1 MIATRREFVR
11 TTAVATIGA
20 AMQRAQSTRYDLV
33 IKGGRVV
40 DPGRRID
47 RVLDVGIANGLI
59 AALQPDI
66 PRSNAGVVIDAAG
79 KVVTAGLVDIHAHID
94 SVMPPAHCLSTG
106 VTSLVDAGSRGADN
120 IDELVVLAKAAP
132 NRVRLLVNLGRGG
145 LGGRGELLDFAYADA
160 AAARKS
166 IDAHRELIIG
176 VKARLSRSVVGVRDL
191 DAIDRAHEVT
201 VPLGL
206 PLMVHVGQS
215 ASTMAAIVG
224 RLRPGDIV
232 THMYAPPPNGILD
245 DGGRV
250 FPEVI
255 EARTRGIVF
264 DIGNGRNGH
273 ITWEVAERA
282 IQQGFLPDTISSDLT
297 APGRTDRVFDFPT
310 VISKFLLLGMS
321 LDQVIAAA
329 TENAAR
335 AIAPFRGLGTLRVG
349 AVADV
354 ALFELRTGEFE
365 FVDNVNA
372 KRTGKQKLVP
382 IGVLVGGTPVS
393 GRGL

>member
-1 MIATRREFVR
+1 MIASRREFLYA
-11 TTAVATIGA
+11 TAFASLASAGPL
-20 AMQRAQSTRYDLV
+20 AQGKKFDLV
-33 IKGGRVV
+33 IKGGRVI
-40 DPGRRID
+40 DPSQRID
-47 RVLDVGIANGLI
+47 GVQDVAISGGRI
-59 AALQPDI
+59 AALQRDI
-66 PRSNAGVVIDAAG
+66 ASSQGTIVDARG
-79 KVVTAGLVDIHAHID
+79 KIVTAGLVDIHAHID
-94 SVMPPAHCLSTG
+94 SAMPPAHCLSTG

-120 IDELVVLAKAAP
+120 VEEVVSLAKAAP
-132 NRVRLLVNLGRGG
+132 NRVRVLINLARSG
-145 LGGRGELLDFAYADA
+145 LGGRGELLDFANADA
-160 AAARKS
+160 AAARKA
-166 IDAHRELIIG
+166 IEAHRDVIVGI
-176 VKARLSRSVVGVRDL
+176 KARLSRSVVADRDL
-191 DAIDRAHEVT
+191 DAIDSAHEVT

-215 ASTMAAIVG
+215 ASPMAAIVR

-232 THMYAPPPNGILD
+232 THVYSPPPNGILD

-250 FPEVI
+250 FPEML
-255 EARTRGIVF
+255 EARQRGIVF

-329 TENAAR
+329 TANAAR
-335 AIAPFRGLGTLRVG
+335 ALAPFREFGTLRVG
-349 AVADV
+349 AAADL

-365 FVDNVNA
+365 FVDNVKA
-372 KRTGKQKLVP
+372 VRMGRQKLVP
-382 IGVLVGGTPVS
+382 AGVIVGGKPWAA
-393 GRGL
+393 